1 MFSTVKKVFYLF
13 DQRTRKQLLFI
24 FGLMLLCSILEI
36 GGIGS
41 VVPFV
46 TVLADP
52 DVIESNR
59 WLRMAKEFF
68 GIDNP
73 RDFLVY
79 MSLGLVVFFIGKNSF
94 IGIMKYLQLRFVYSK
109 RSSLGK
115 KLFRLYLNCPYTFH
129 LEHNTAELLR
139 NVGLETARSYAFVQ
153 NLLTFCTELC
163 VMLAIVVLLV
173 LVDPFLFICGA
184 TMLAV
189 AGGIFYKLVNKYS
202 RVWGKILQSSQ
213 KEVGQAVIEGLGAIK
228 DVKVLGRE
236 KFFPDRLYLNL
247 MENAHAQW
255 MQSTLTAI
263 PLLVLEVFAIG
274 GIVLVIIVLQGQ
286 GKNVESILP
295 MVALFAMATVRL
307 MPGVSRMISC
317 LQNFRFYSSAVDLV
331 YEDLNRLSV
340 NEPFMSQVK
349 QPLERPLQFERE
361 LRIKNVNY
369 TYPKSKE
376 KAVRGISLK
385 ISKGEAVGFAGP
397 TGSGKTTLANIILGL
412 LEPSQGEIYADG
424 QDVFEH
430 LSAWQR
436 NIGYVSQSIYLLDA
450 SIRGNVAFGI
460 EEEDI
465 DNSMVWEALKMA
477 QLEPFVNRLP
487 NGVSTIIG
495 ENGVKIS
502 GGERQR
508 LGIARALYHRPKI
521 LMLDEATSALDNE
534 TEEELS
540 RALER
545 LSGDKTLI
553 IIAHRFSTIRKCDC
567 IYFMQNG
574 SVVDSGTFD
583 ELCMNNSDFKH
594 MAESGDLGI

>member
-52 DVIESNR
+52 DVIESNQ

-68 GIDNP
+68 GIDNR
-73 RDFLVY
+73 RDFMVY
-79 MSLGLVVFFIGKNSF
+79 MSIGLFVFFIVKNSF
-94 IGIMKYLQLRFVYSK
+94 IGVMKYIQLRFVYSK

-115 KLFRLYLNCPYTFH
+115 KLLSLYINCPYTFH

-139 NVGLETARSYAFVQ
+139 DVGTESARSYAFVQ

-163 VMLAIVVLLV
+163 VLLALVVLLV
-173 LVDPFLFICGA
+173 LVDPFIFICGA
-184 TMLAV
+184 AMLAV
-189 AGGIFYKLVNKYS
+189 AGGVFYKLVNKYS
-202 RVWGKILQSSQ
+202 RVWGEILQSSQ
-213 KEVGQAVIEGLGAIK
+213 KEVGQAVLEGLGAIK
-228 DVKVLGRE
+228 EVKVLGRE
-236 KFFPDRLYLNL
+236 RFFPDRYYLNM
-247 MENAHAQW
+247 MENARAQW
-255 MQSTLTAI
+255 MQSTLSAM
-263 PLLVLEVFAIG
+263 PLMVLEIFAVG

-286 GKNVESILP
+286 ERNIESVLP
-295 MVALFAMATVRL
+295 TVALFAMAAARL
-307 MPGVSRMISC
+307 MPAFSRMISC

-331 YEDLNRLSV
+331 YDALNRLSV
-340 NEPFMSQVK
+340 NEPVISQAR
-349 QPLERPLQFERE
+349 QPLKRPLQFERE
-361 LRIKNVNY
+361 LSVRNIDY

-397 TGSGKTTLANIILGL
+397 TGSGKTTLANMILGL
-412 LEPSQGEIYADG
+412 LEPSEGKIYVDD
-424 QDVFEH
+424 QDVFEQ
-430 LSAWQR
+430 LGGWQR
-436 NIGYVSQSIYLLDA
+436 NIGYVPQSIYLLDA
-450 SIRGNVAFGI
+450 SIRNNVAFGLED
-460 EEEDI
+460 EEI
-465 DNSMVWEALKMA
+465 DDARVWEALRNA
-477 QLEPFVNRLP
+477 QLEGFVNGLARRL
-487 NGVSTIIG
+487 NTVIG
-495 ENGVKIS
+495 ENGVRIS

-508 LGIARALYHRPKI
+508 LGIARALYHRPNI
-521 LMLDEATSALDNE
+521 VILDEATSALDNE

-540 RALER
+540 RAIEE

-553 IIAHRFSTIRKCDC
+553 IIAHRLSTIRKCDC

-583 ELCMNNSDFKH
+583 ELYVKNPDFKR